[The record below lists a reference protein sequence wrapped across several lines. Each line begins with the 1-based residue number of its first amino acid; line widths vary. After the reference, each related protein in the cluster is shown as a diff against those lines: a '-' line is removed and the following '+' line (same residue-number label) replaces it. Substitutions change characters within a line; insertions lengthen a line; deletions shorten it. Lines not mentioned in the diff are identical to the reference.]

1 MHKRSVIAALF
12 ALSTAAC
19 SQSPLAPSTS
29 HEQPQQLQPL
39 QPTVTVRVLAQ
50 GTQQPLA
57 GARVNCYGEGCSSR
71 ESHTDEFGTA
81 HMDVFANTGFT
92 LSAAMDGYTP
102 FYASAD
108 TGVSASSNE
117 LWTFYLLKH

>member
-1 MHKRSVIAALF
+1 MYKRSVIAALF

-19 SQSPLAPSTS
+19 SQSPLAPITP
-29 HEQPQQLQPL
+29 HEQPQQLQP
-39 QPTVTVRVLAQ
+39 QVTVRVLAQ

-81 HMDVFANTGFT
+81 HMDVFANAGFT

-108 TGVSASSNE
+108 TGVSASANE